1 MFECLKKKKKR
12 GYGLSLLKK
21 DKKKKTQTYFNQS
34 QQILKFTL
42 SLFFPYLTY

>member
-1 MFECLKKKKKR
+1 MFEKKKR

-21 DKKKKTQTYFNQS
+21 DKKNAENAS
-34 QQILKFTL
+34 QQILKFTKFK

>member
-1 MFECLKKKKKR
+1 MFEKKSVDMDYHCWKKI
-12 GYGLSLLKK
+12 
-21 DKKKKTQTYFNQS
+21 KKKTQTYFNQS

>member
-1 MFECLKKKKKR
+1 MFEKIKKR

-21 DKKKKTQTYFNQS
+21 DKKKTQTYFNQS